1 MQTDWILYRI
11 FVCKSHLFTVHKQ
24 QEKVNMEERLI
35 IEKAL
40 ENLEKRTQ
48 VKATW
53 QRGDGLVDAEI
64 HFTYNHEAYHI
75 PVEIKAEVR
84 AHQLGKLFDLKKK
97 LKKVMVVAEY
107 IYPRLKEELRT
118 EGVAYMETNGNI
130 FIKEGNLFLWVDNL
144 KAERKDVGVTGRAF
158 AKTGLKLLFQLLLDE
173 DLLNM
178 TYREIAQRTGV
189 GFGNINFILTDLKE
203 QGFLVPIN
211 KDTYKFARKAQ
222 LLQKWVQAYNE
233 KLKPALE
240 IGTFH
245 FANKNH
251 YFNWKMIDL
260 QPGAT
265 FWGGEPAGGILTN
278 YLQPEQYTLYTTEN
292 RGDLMKKY
300 QLVPDKEGDVKVYL
314 KFWNF
319 TGDVLD
325 TVPPLLVYTDLM
337 NSNNRRCIE
346 TAEKIYNDYLQA
358 KF

>member
-1 MQTDWILYRI
+1 
-11 FVCKSHLFTVHKQ
+11 
-24 QEKVNMEERLI
+24 MEESLI

-40 ENLEKRTQ
+40 DNLEKQTRIE
-48 VKATW
+48 ATW
-53 QRGDGLVDAEI
+53 QPGSGQLDGDI
-64 HFTYNHEAYHI
+64 RFIYNHKAYHI

-84 AHQLGKLFDLKKK
+84 AHQLPRLFDLKKK
-97 LKKVMVVAEY
+97 LKKLMVVADY
-107 IYPRLKEELRT
+107 IYPKLKEELRT
-118 EGVAYMETNGNI
+118 EGVAYLETNGNI

-144 KAERKDVGVTGRAF
+144 KTERKEAGLMGRAF
-158 AKTGLKLLFQLLLDE
+158 GKTGLKLLFQLLLEE

-178 TYREIAQRTGV
+178 TYREIAKRTGV
-189 GFGNINFILTDLKE
+189 GFGNINFIFTDLKE

-211 KDTYKFARKAQ
+211 KHTYKFTRKEQ

-240 IGTFH
+240 IGTFR
-245 FANKNH
+245 FAKVNN
-251 YFNWKMIDL
+251 YLDWKMIEL

-278 YLQPEQYTLYTTEN
+278 YLQPEHYTLYTTEN

-314 KFWNF
+314 KFWKF

-346 TAEKIYNDYLQA
+346 TAEKIYNEYLQA